1 MIIKMIITVMM
12 RMCVCLIDMKMT
24 LLVNR
29 GGHAVVFHVRMRILY
44 IYCNNHIKIHLGWV
58 SGLTPHFE
66 NVICTNCDQL

>member
-29 GGHAVVFHVRMRILY
+29 GGHEVVFHVRMRILY
-44 IYCNNHIKIHLGWV
+44 MSHLLLLGKFKYGGGPIFKV
-58 SGLTPHFE
+58 VLE
-66 NVICTNCDQL
+66 C